1 MVAGPFLGRVRCHC
15 TICQAANQAP
25 YADSTILLAKHV
37 PLGRVENVRFDTMKE
52 PPALQRGFCRSC
64 GCFVVAY
71 GDYWRFLSL
80 AFVPAAR
87 YPGAVPLP
95 EPSMHVFYASR
106 IADVADALPKNQAF
120 QKSGGGRGG
129 RGGADGE
136 TAGGGGRGGGGGSQR
151 DPDRRRPRRNDTD

>member
-1 MVAGPFLGRVRCHC
+1 MSEVHCSCSCGKAAVVVAGPFLGRVRCHC

-37 PLGRVENVRFDTMKE
+37 PLGRVENVRFETMKE

-106 IADVADALPKNQAF
+106 IADVADALPKYDEWPSDLAVLR
-120 QKSGGGRGG
+120 SIMRTRLGRTG
-129 RGGADGE
+129 RA
-136 TAGGGGRGGGGGSQR
+136 
-151 DPDRRRPRRNDTD
+151 

>member
-1 MVAGPFLGRVRCHC
+1 MSEVRCTCACGKAAVVVAGPFLGRVRCHC

-87 YPGAVPLP
+87 YPGEIELP
-95 EPSMHVFYASR
+95 EPAMHVFYDSR
-106 IADVADALPKNQAF
+106 VADVTDDLPKYGKWPSDLAVL
-120 QKSGGGRGG
+120 GTILRGRF
-129 RGGADGE
+129 R
-136 TAGGGGRGGGGGSQR
+136 
-151 DPDRRRPRRNDTD
+151 

>member
-64 GCFVVAY
+64 GFFVVAY

-106 IADVADALPKNQAF
+106 IADVADALPKYDEWPSDLAVLRAIMRTRL
-120 QKSGGGRGG
+120 GR
-129 RGGADGE
+129 
-136 TAGGGGRGGGGGSQR
+136 T
-151 DPDRRRPRRNDTD
+151 DRA

>member
-1 MVAGPFLGRVRCHC
+1 MSEVRCTCACGKAAVVVAGPFLGRVRCHC

-71 GDYWRFLSL
+71 GEYWRFLSL

-87 YPGAVPLP
+87 YPDETPLP
-95 EPSMHVFYASR
+95 EPAMHVFYESR
-106 IADVADALPKNQAF
+106 VADVGDALPKYDRWPSDFAVLRAIMRTRL
-120 QKSGGGRGG
+120 GRTG
-129 RGGADGE
+129 RA
-136 TAGGGGRGGGGGSQR
+136 
-151 DPDRRRPRRNDTD
+151 

>member
-1 MVAGPFLGRVRCHC
+1 MSEVRCTCSCGKAAVVVAGPFLGRVRCHC

-87 YPGAVPLP
+87 YPRAVPLP

-106 IADVADALPKNQAF
+106 IADVADALPKYDEWPSDLAVLRAIMRTRL
-120 QKSGGGRGG
+120 GRTG
-129 RGGADGE
+129 RA
-136 TAGGGGRGGGGGSQR
+136 
-151 DPDRRRPRRNDTD
+151 